1 MGRFLPLAAAFLCG
15 VLAEAVNYYITRAA
29 LDKKSGAAAIFP
41 VRPLVAALFL
51 ASLYYVGKG
60 RKLDVMPFMIAG
72 VLGAT
77 AGLAVFTFLLM
88 RKIKNN
94 GKVGGSDG

>member
-1 MGRFLPLAAAFLCG
+1 MC
-15 VLAEAVNYYITRAA
+15 
-29 LDKKSGAAAIFP
+29 SGAAAIFP
-41 VRPLVAALFL
+41 LRTVVSALFL
-51 ASLYYVGKG
+51 ASLYYIG
-60 RKLDVMPFMIAG
+60 RGRGLDIMHFMIAG

-94 GKVGGSDG
+94 GKGGGSDG